1 MDGDLLPPPPLSP
14 LLLQLGVSESQCTCV
29 RPTSKGHRRTRP
41 PTTGLREHQTSHAAP
56 SDLEHSK
63 GIDSQGPSRL
73 RTLLDPSIV
82 AASRPPAA
90 APKLVQQR
98 VTKTKKD
105 NSRPPIS
112 STTTI
117 SGAAPSRRPLISQSR
132 TPAHPGRKLV
142 QSIV

>member
-1 MDGDLLPPPPLSP
+1 DIEELD
-14 LLLQLGVSESQCTCV
+14 
-29 RPTSKGHRRTRP
+29 RRP
-41 PTTGLREHQTSHAAP
+41 PDRGSVKDLTRRP

-73 RTLLDPSIV
+73 RTLPDPSIV

>member
-1 MDGDLLPPPPLSP
+1 VTFF
-14 LLLQLGVSESQCTCV
+14 LLLHLASFSCSLEYLNPNVHVFVPHQRDIEELDHQPPDRGSVKDLT
-29 RPTSKGHRRTRP
+29 RR
-41 PTTGLREHQTSHAAP
+41 P

-73 RTLLDPSIV
+73 RTLPDPSIV

-90 APKLVQQR
+90 APKLVQHR

-117 SGAAPSRRPLISQSR
+117 SGAAPSRRPLI